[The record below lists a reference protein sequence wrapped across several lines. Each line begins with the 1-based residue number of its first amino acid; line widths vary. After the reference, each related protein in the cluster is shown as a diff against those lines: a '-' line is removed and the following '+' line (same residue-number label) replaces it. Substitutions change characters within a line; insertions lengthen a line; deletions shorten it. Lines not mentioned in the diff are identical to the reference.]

1 MQDFRNIELANNLT
15 LEPRLQEYWK
25 KISYYK
31 NNNIAPSS
39 NLEKEFGITE
49 EDRMKL
55 KTFLGNRNINFPV
68 TQEKYEV
75 PENQGFQI
83 KYEDYKK
90 DPRYE
95 RLQQKLQRDKDANA
109 SKYSY
114 GKGPETCGFKNSMN
128 STSGFTDEQY
138 FQQEEKNHF
147 LDNIPPYNSDYA
159 LNVRHK
165 SPRVYDSSPPKIQYK
180 QYLPYSQSG
189 DSRELPHDDNLDCII
204 NKLATYRNNTNTIYQ
219 YPHDMDH
226 EIKINRN
233 NHLEQPAPVQRANK
247 NSLNVYDTDI
257 TKSYQAVP
265 LKGRGVNAIGGT
277 RDFDEVNNVYKGLP
291 ERDAKFKSL
300 GYPNYAD
307 HSFQYISEDIQDP
320 NHVVLPFPRGGVPSR
335 LENNYRRAKPYKRD
349 VY

>member
-1 MQDFRNIELANNLT
+1 MQDFRNIELSNNLT

-25 KISYYK
+25 KINYYK

-39 NLEKEFGITE
+39 NLEKEFSITD

-55 KTFLGNRNINFPV
+55 QMFIGRNVQLP
-68 TQEKYEV
+68 THQESYNV
-75 PENQGFQI
+75 PDNSGFQI

-95 RLQQKLQRDKDANA
+95 RLQKKLQRDRDATA

-114 GKGPETCGFKNSMN
+114 GQGPVTCGYQNSTNSMN

-147 LDNIPPYNSDYA
+147 LDTIPPYNSDYA

-165 SPRVYDSSPPKIQYK
+165 SPRVYDSAPPKIQYK
-180 QYLPYSQSG
+180 QYLPYKQYG
-189 DSRELPHDDNLDCII
+189 DSRDLPHDNNLDCII
-204 NKLATYRNNTNTIYQ
+204 DKLATFRNNTNIIGQ
-219 YPHDMDH
+219 YPKEMDH
-226 EIKINRN
+226 EVRI
-233 NHLEQPAPVQRANK
+233 NK
-247 NSLNVYDTDI
+247 NKSNNISNNNLNVYDTEI

-265 LKGRGVNAIGGT
+265 LRGKGVNAIGGT
-277 RDFDEVNNVYKGLP
+277 RDVDTDNCLIKGLP

-300 GYPNYAD
+300 GYPNYSD

-335 LENNYRRAKPYKRD
+335 LENNYRRAKPYNRD